1 MAITKLD
8 IGHDNFDNYFAK
20 QIVGLN
26 EAQKTDLPED
36 ITLRLF
42 RNGGAYRA
50 NSSFRLTFLH
60 KLLVL
65 WKAIRSRFF
74 IVVESKDGGMTVEDF
89 FAHKAAIKKRDL
101 SSPTA
106 KTFEESFSFVTG
118 SKDLMDYLEYLNDLS
133 RSPAYHYLS
142 RGKNTKKSKQAV
154 FKDQR
159 SYVLKF
165 LANYEGCKKTMVT
178 QTGLS
183 MSDIMVLFVL
193 YPGHEVKSNLIYTKI
208 YRYSFHT
215 SQKRM
220 KISFGVLQSMG
231 YITKVGGSKA
241 TKLKVTALGISKLDE
256 ILEKYI
262 LNP

>member
-8 IGHDNFDNYFAK
+8 IGNDNFDNYFAK

-26 EAQKTDLPED
+26 ESQRTDLPED
-36 ITLRLF
+36 IAHRLF
-42 RNGGAYRA
+42 RRGGEYRS

-65 WKAIRSRFF
+65 WKALRHRFF
-74 IVVESKDGGMTVEDF
+74 IVVESNEGGMSVEDF
-89 FAHKAAIKKRDL
+89 FAHKSAIKKRDL
-101 SSPTA
+101 STPVA

-118 SKDLMDYLEYLNDLS
+118 SKELMDYLEYLNDLN

-142 RGKNTKKSKQAV
+142 RTKNTKKSKQAV

-165 LANYEGCKKTMVT
+165 LANYEGVKKTMVT

-183 MSDIMVLFVL
+183 MSDIMVLYIL

-208 YRYSFHT
+208 YRYSFH
-215 SQKRM
+215 SSARRIKV
-220 KISFGVLQSMG
+220 SFSTLQSLG
-231 YITKVGGSKA
+231 YISKVGGSKT
-241 TKLKVTALGISKLDE
+241 TKFKVTALGISKLDE
-256 ILEKYI
+256 ILDKYI